1 MASLVL
7 ECYELWVYVCLRGGS
22 HVRSFL
28 KLNFRS
34 YKAAK
39 YIVASAGNR
48 WTPKTVMFVILI
60 LFFISP
66 NKSPFMTEYSPAAA

>member
-7 ECYELWVYVCLRGGS
+7 ECFELWAYVYVE
-22 HVRSFL
+22 VRSFL
-28 KLNFRS
+28 KLNKLS
-34 YKAAK
+34 
-39 YIVASAGNR
+39 IIQDQSSGGMVTSAGNR
-48 WTPKTVMFVILI
+48 WTPKAVMFVILI